1 MIGPGARAVKSVIK
15 QLLSGGVRS
24 LIVRMSATKAGKRPL
39 RSLTPME
46 KLNAI
51 TRVSVGGESK
61 ASVAR
66 DIGVPESTLRGW
78 CKNHDKISYQ
88 VKTVNSPETNSI
100 DDAAESFT
108 LKRIKLEPQAIEQPY
123 NLSMKSD
130 ISDGSYS
137 PESDQNQTLEG
148 EYPQPAVPER
158 EANTSPLN
166 LTKAIV
172 TPPSTEKTTL
182 SDKEKNK
189 AELAKLSAQLG
200 LNRPEVKPVLNQ
212 WMDMLNLCQQQQSTT
227 KLPKISPPATGL
239 LTTVD
244 KRDKLHQYQS
254 RMEQTTSVYDSVSF
268 WLRQQPYNTN
278 PQVPF
283 LPLITPSTSSATNVT
298 NTATSTSN
306 GDTSFLSAD
315 SASQMRLQMNLLY
328 HQNYQIAQLQAAA
341 AVAASAGQVSPS
353 QPILYQQLTKEC
365 EREVNSENKTKED
378 NKTVEETTKE
388 EDNKPKNG
396 TKNRS
401 VLDNLPLNNNVNN
414 TKEDVEPLD
423 AFEALDHGEKFLS
436 WLEHCSDPAV
446 TSWQLNTVQNLMKNL
461 KNAFERRTHPSR
473 IKKIRK

>member
-1 MIGPGARAVKSVIK
+1 
-15 QLLSGGVRS
+15 
-24 LIVRMSATKAGKRPL
+24 MSATKAGKRPL

-88 VKTVNSPETNSI
+88 VKTVSSPEANTI
-100 DDAAESFT
+100 DDAPESFT
-108 LKRIKLEPQAIEQPY
+108 VMSKRIKLEPQAIEQPY

-166 LTKAIV
+166 LTKGV
-172 TPPSTEKTTL
+172 VPPPTTEKTAL

-212 WMDMLNLCQQQQSTT
+212 WMDMLNLCQQQSGTLT
-227 KLPKISPPATGL
+227 KPPKISPPSTGL

-254 RMEQTTSVYDSVSF
+254 RIDQAHSVYDSVSF
-268 WLRQQPYNTN
+268 WLRQQPYSTN

-283 LPLITPSTSSATNVT
+283 LPLIIPSTSSATNVT

-306 GDTSFLSAD
+306 GDASYLSSD

-353 QPILYQQLTKEC
+353 QPILYQQLTKE

-378 NKTVEETTKE
+378 NKTIEEDNKTV

-396 TKNRS
+396 TKSRS

-423 AFEALDHGEKFLS
+423 AYEALDHGEKFLS

-461 KNAFERRTHPSR
+461 KNAFERRTHPGR

>member
-1 MIGPGARAVKSVIK
+1 
-15 QLLSGGVRS
+15 
-24 LIVRMSATKAGKRPL
+24 
-39 RSLTPME
+39 ME

-88 VKTVNSPETNSI
+88 VKTISSPTNDTI
-100 DDAAESFT
+100 DDASESFT
-108 LKRIKLEPQAIEQPY
+108 VMSKRIKLESQAIEQPY
-123 NLSMKSD
+123 NLSIKSD

-137 PESDQNQTLEG
+137 PESVQNHTLEG
-148 EYPQPAVPER
+148 EFPQPAIPER
-158 EANTSPLN
+158 DANTSPLN
-166 LTKAIV
+166 LTKTV
-172 TPPSTEKTTL
+172 VTEKTL

-212 WMDMLNLCQQQQSTT
+212 WMDMINLCQQQQGT
-227 KLPKISPPATGL
+227 KLPKVSPPATGL

-244 KRDKLHQYQS
+244 KREKLHHQYQS
-254 RMEQTTSVYDSVSF
+254 RVEQTPSVYDSVSF
-268 WLRQQPYNTN
+268 WLRQQPYSSN

-283 LPLITPSTSSATNVT
+283 LPLVIPSTSSATNVT
-298 NTATSTSN
+298 NTATSASN
-306 GDTSFLSAD
+306 GDASFLSAD
-315 SASQMRLQMNLLY
+315 NASQMRNLQMNLFY
-328 HQNYQIAQLQAAA
+328 QQNFQIAQLQAAA
-341 AVAASAGQVSPS
+341 AIAASTGQANPS

-365 EREVNSENKTKED
+365 EREVNSENKTKETIEEHTKEE
-378 NKTVEETTKE
+378 NKTV

-401 VLDNLPLNNNVNN
+401 VLDNLPLNNNVND
-414 TKEDVEPLD
+414 TKEDVEPVD
-423 AFEALDHGEKFLS
+423 AFEALEHGEKFLS

-446 TSWQLNTVQNLMKNL
+446 TSWQLNTVQNLIKNL
-461 KNAFERRTHPSR
+461 KNSFERRTHPGR

>member
-1 MIGPGARAVKSVIK
+1 
-15 QLLSGGVRS
+15 
-24 LIVRMSATKAGKRPL
+24 MSATKVGKRPL

-88 VKTVNSPETNSI
+88 VKTISSPETNNTI
-100 DDAAESFT
+100 DEASESFT
-108 LKRIKLEPQAIEQPY
+108 VMSKRIKLESQAIEQPY
-123 NLSMKSD
+123 NLSIKSD

-137 PESDQNQTLEG
+137 PESVQNQTLEG

-166 LTKAIV
+166 LTKAV
-172 TPPSTEKTTL
+172 VTEKTAL

-212 WMDMLNLCQQQQSTT
+212 WMDMINLCQQQQGTLT
-227 KLPKISPPATGL
+227 KLPKVSPPATGL

-244 KRDKLHQYQS
+244 KREKLHHQYQS
-254 RMEQTTSVYDSVSF
+254 RMEQTPSVYDSVSF
-268 WLRQQPYNTN
+268 WLRQQPYSSN

-283 LPLITPSTSSATNVT
+283 LPLVIPSTSSATNVT
-298 NTATSTSN
+298 NTATSASN
-306 GDTSFLSAD
+306 GDASYLSAD

-328 HQNYQIAQLQAAA
+328 HQNFQIAQLQAAA
-341 AVAASAGQVSPS
+341 ALAASTGQASPS

-378 NKTVEETTKE
+378 TKTIEEHTKEENKTV

-396 TKNRS
+396 TKNRL
-401 VLDNLPLNNNVNN
+401 VLDNLPLNNNVHN

-423 AFEALDHGEKFLS
+423 AFEALEHGEKFLS

-446 TSWQLNTVQNLMKNL
+446 TSWQLNTVQNLIKNL
-461 KNAFERRTHPSR
+461 KNSFERRTHPSR